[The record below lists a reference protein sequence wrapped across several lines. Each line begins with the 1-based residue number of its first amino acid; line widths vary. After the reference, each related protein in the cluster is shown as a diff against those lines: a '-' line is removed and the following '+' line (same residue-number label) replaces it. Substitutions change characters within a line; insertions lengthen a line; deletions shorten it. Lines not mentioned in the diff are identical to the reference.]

1 MVFSKRRIPKSL
13 SSPNASASHY
23 SHNKQIHLFLSPDRP
38 YRDSKSGMRVKNI
51 DGYKLQDMEKQV
63 PQGQITPKML
73 DDFRRGWHDRAL
85 SSSNWRV
92 RVNT

>member
-13 SSPNASASHY
+13 SSPNAAASHY

-38 YRDSKSGMRVKNI
+38 YSDSKGGMRVANI
-51 DGYKLQDMEKQV
+51 DGYKIQDHAKQV
-63 PQGQITPKML
+63 TQSQLTPRML